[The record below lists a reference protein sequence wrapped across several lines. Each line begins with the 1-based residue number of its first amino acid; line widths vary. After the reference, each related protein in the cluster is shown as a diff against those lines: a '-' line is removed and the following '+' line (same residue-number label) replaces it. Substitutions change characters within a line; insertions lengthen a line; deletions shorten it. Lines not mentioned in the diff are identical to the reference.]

1 MKNTI
6 LLPIYTAYISFN
18 TIDAVNLNES
28 LIKAV
33 NNTEGILDINML
45 SIMPR

>member
-6 LLPIYTAYISFN
+6 LLLITTYISFN

-28 LIKAV
+28 LIKAI
-33 NNTEGILDINML
+33 NKTEGILDINML
-45 SIMPR
+45 SSMSR